1 MSCHVIHICHICVPS
16 TFQHVLPLSILVKYH
31 TTHPALISL
40 ALSALAHYID
50 WIDITLIA
58 NDTLIPLFYQ
68 FLQDARYQNEAAEC
82 LIEVVDKRMQD
93 RTKKLALIK
102 QLR

>member
-1 MSCHVIHICHICVPS
+1 MCRYHDAHTRYVDI
-16 TFQHVLPLSILVKYH
+16 TSILVKYH
-31 TTHPALISL
+31 TTHPPLVSL
-40 ALSALAHYID
+40 CLSALAHYID
-50 WIDITLIA
+50 WIDINLIA

-68 FLQDARYQNEAAEC
+68 FLQDTKYQNEACEC
-82 LIEVVDKRMQD
+82 IIEVIDKRMQD